1 MFGVKQTVKVTQHN
15 QVRGKQWQKFLSVKH
30 HYNLLLHSHQQ
41 QQQKNNRIFFFS
53 SHVTVAEWTRIQPHF
68 IVIIL
73 SIYFL
78 KWKQKKRFNVKWNR
92 WGGEAWTFKDPNGDS
107 SPKRGRVQ

>member
-41 QQQKNNRIFFFS
+41 QQQKNRIFFS
-53 SHVTVAEWTRIQPHF
+53 PLTSLLQNELGSNHTLLLLSLVF
-68 IVIIL
+68 I
-73 SIYFL
+73 S
-78 KWKQKKRFNVKWNR
+78 
-92 WGGEAWTFKDPNGDS
+92 
-107 SPKRGRVQ
+107 